1 MGDFTTRLHYTSDWF
16 YDNEQKGVLKIVTPE
31 LPGALPFTQKVG
43 FMSNSPGFYKQLQS
57 HPEFIPA
64 IKQIED
70 TINARSLTYLP
81 MNKLK
86 EAEHLLQTGDFVGV
100 TTRSAGLDIGHC
112 GLCLKDEKG
121 VVHYVDASS
130 IRRKMKVTFEPDI
143 AKCLNWSP
151 KLTGV
156 MIARPLE
163 VGQPDQPPAP

>member
-1 MGDFTTRLHYTSDWF
+1 M
-16 YDNEQKGVLKIVTPE
+16 E
-31 LPGALPFTQKVG
+31 
-43 FMSNSPGFYKQLQS
+43 
-57 HPEFIPA
+57 
-64 IKQIED
+64 
-70 TINARSLTYLP
+70 
-81 MNKLK
+81 KLK
-86 EAEHLLQTGDFVGV
+86 EAEHLLQSGDLVGV
-100 TTRSAGLDIGHC
+100 TTRREGLDIGHC